1 VRGTIKASV
10 PSVGQPVLVTGVLVA
25 AGDLVVAD
33 DDGVVVLPSARTD
46 NILAAGEARAQKE
59 ADFMARLA
67 RGETTV
73 DLLGLSAWRE
83 RA

>member
-1 VRGTIKASV
+1 MRT
-10 PSVGQPVLVTGVLVA
+10 A

-33 DDGVVVLPSARTD
+33 DDGVAVLPSDRID
-46 NILAAGEARAQKE
+46 EVLAAGEARAKRE

-73 DLLGLSAWRE
+73 DLLWLSAWRA